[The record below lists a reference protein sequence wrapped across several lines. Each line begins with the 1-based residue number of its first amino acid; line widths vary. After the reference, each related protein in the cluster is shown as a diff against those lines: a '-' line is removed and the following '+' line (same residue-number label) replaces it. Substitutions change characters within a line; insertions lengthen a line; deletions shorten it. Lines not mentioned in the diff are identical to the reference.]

1 MEEEIDRLRAE
12 LSHFDGYF
20 FNEVDDLRHN
30 YAEAVKLNVFY
41 EEELKDL
48 SAEHGIPVNIRMD
61 VVDAGEKKEKVN
73 SADSSK
79 EQGVNNEEKEPE
91 KSTE

>member
-1 MEEEIDRLRAE
+1 MDSEIDRLRAE

-41 EEELKDL
+41 EEQLKEI
-48 SAEHGIPVNIRMD
+48 SVQHGIPVNVRMD
-61 VVDAGEKKEKVN
+61 DVDSGGKSEEKKDESKAEKK
-73 SADSSK
+73 D
-79 EQGVNNEEKEPE
+79 ETKEPE
-91 KSTE
+91 KNSKS